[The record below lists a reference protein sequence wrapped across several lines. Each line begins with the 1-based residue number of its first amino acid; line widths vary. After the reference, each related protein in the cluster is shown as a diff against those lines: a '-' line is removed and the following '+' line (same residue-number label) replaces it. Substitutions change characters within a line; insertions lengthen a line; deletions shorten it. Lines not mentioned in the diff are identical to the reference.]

1 MSRSSS
7 NASSFA
13 SVVEEN
19 EGEEEYD
26 TGQVGGDPQRPLLM
40 SQCKICSLTSN
51 LPLKATVKQNLVCS
65 LLLIITDQRTVPK
78 SIYWLRHS
86 LLAEPCLYSFVD
98 GFFLG
103 KSSK

>member
-40 SQCKICSLTSN
+40 SQCKTCSLTSN
-51 LPLKATVKQNLVCS
+51 LLLKATVKQNLHCLN
-65 LLLIITDQRTVPK
+65 LLFAAYRN
-78 SIYWLRHS
+78 
-86 LLAEPCLYSFVD
+86 
-98 GFFLG
+98 
-103 KSSK
+103 